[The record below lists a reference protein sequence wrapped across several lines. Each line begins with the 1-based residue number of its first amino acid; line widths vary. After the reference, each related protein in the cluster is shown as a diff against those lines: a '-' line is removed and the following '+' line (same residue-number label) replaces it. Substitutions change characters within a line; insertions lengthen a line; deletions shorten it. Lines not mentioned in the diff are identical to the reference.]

1 MFGPDHPSTTLLIVI
16 IIICVA
22 MKNHH
27 KNMRTSGQEQPSSYC
42 LLVIITIT
50 TIFVTIFFASSIDID
65 DTKDSRRPKG
75 QSQLEVEEQKSP
87 QTDGISHLSWMV
99 DLIKFNPSTKLCFV
113 PKSIP
118 PPRSCRGEYQFSRI
132 IYSRQD
138 TQQSRIRGAAKKLP
152 RKLSPP
158 PSSFLGEWH

>member
-1 MFGPDHPSTTLLIVI
+1 MRLQTQCLWSLFLTHQSPIADKMLILMLMLMLTVVVMMMVMVPECKPSGRMCLGFRNVWTGPSLYNSSYCHHHGALIVI

-75 QSQLEVEEQKSP
+75 QSQLEVEDQKAPPNFWHFSL
-87 QTDGISHLSWMV
+87 IWLS
-99 DLIKFNPSTKLCFV
+99 
-113 PKSIP
+113 
-118 PPRSCRGEYQFSRI
+118 
-132 IYSRQD
+132 
-138 TQQSRIRGAAKKLP
+138 
-152 RKLSPP
+152 
-158 PSSFLGEWH
+158 